1 MAEVETVQAPVSEPE
16 APKPAP
22 VPEPDRPTQP
32 PKKKAADKKKMA
44 KRIVAL
50 AVAAAVLGGGG
61 FSLYKFLHSSE
72 DAGEILSQPAMLGTV
87 QSKVSGMGS
96 ATAKESAAI
105 TLSQS
110 GTVQEVLVNVG
121 DVVTQGQPLY
131 TVYSEKAEEAA
142 AQARDNVN
150 KKQKDISRKEKDRAE
165 LTVRAPF
172 AGKLQ
177 EVKEFRKG
185 QDVAA
190 GEAVATLVNDKKL
203 KMSLYFSY
211 AYEKDIKVGQS
222 VDVSI
227 PAVMGS
233 FKGKV
238 EKINK
243 VSFISPEGGTHFE
256 AVIVFDNPGTLTAG
270 MDASAVLTGGDGTPI
285 YPYQNAQA
293 EFYETMPIT
302 TKAGG
307 PVVKVG
313 NLLNH
318 ANVAAGE
325 ALLTLG
331 SDTVDEELD
340 RLYEELEGLQNT
352 LGEAEKALGNFKAVA
367 PIDGTV
373 LSCTLTEG
381 ADVKENET
389 VLIIS
394 NNTTMQ
400 VVMQVSD
407 QNIAFI
413 KPGDMVELD
422 WNGTKFMGT
431 VTKIDMSGTQQGQ
444 GQGAGPMP
452 QSPGVTNYPV
462 TLEVDNADG
471 SLMDGAW
478 LQYSFVTKESTDCIT
493 VPASSVQYFSDK
505 DGNRQ
510 SVVFVKRDSRPEDVP
525 ELELPTFEPG
535 QKRTFPTED
544 DGFYPV
550 LVKTGL
556 SDIENVEIVSGI
568 EEGDEVFVA
577 YTVTDNDSN
586 W

>member
-16 APKPAP
+16 APIPAP
-22 VPEPDRPTQP
+22 MSGPDKPTP
-32 PKKKAADKKKMA
+32 PPRKKAADKKKLA
-44 KRIVAL
+44 KRLVAL
-50 AVAAAVLGGGG
+50 AAAVAVLGGGG
-61 FSLYKFLHSSE
+61 FALYKFLHTSE
-72 DAGEILSQPAMLGTV
+72 DMGEIFSQPAMLGTI
-87 QSKVSGMGS
+87 QSKVSGMGN

-105 TLSQS
+105 TLTQS
-110 GTVQEVLVNVG
+110 GTVQKVMVNVG

-131 TVYSEKAEEAA
+131 TVYSEKAEEVA
-142 AQARDNVN
+142 AQARENVN
-150 KKQKDISRKEKDRAE
+150 KKLKDISRKEKDRAE

-190 GEAVATLVNDKKL
+190 GEAVATLVNDQKL

-233 FKGKV
+233 FKGSV

-243 VSFISPEGGTHFE
+243 VNFISPEGGTHFE
-256 AVIVFDNPGTLTAG
+256 AVITFKNPGTLTAG
-270 MDASAVLTGGDGTPI
+270 MDASAVLTAADGSSI
-285 YPYQNAQA
+285 YPYANAQT
-293 EFYETMPIT
+293 EFYETMPIV

-318 ANVAAGE
+318 ANVSAGE
-325 ALLTLG
+325 TLLTLG
-331 SDTVDEELD
+331 SDTVDEELEQMH
-340 RLYEELEGLQNT
+340 EELANLQST
-352 LGEAEKALGNFKAVA
+352 LEEAEKALSNFNATA
-367 PIDGTV
+367 PINGTV
-373 LSCTLTEG
+373 ISCSLTEG

-400 VVMQVSD
+400 AVIQVND
-407 QNIAFI
+407 QNIPFI

-431 VTKIDMSGTQQGQ
+431 VTKIDMGGAEKGQ
-444 GQGAGPMP
+444 GM
-452 QSPGVTNYPV
+452 TNYPV

-493 VPASSVQYFSDK
+493 IPASSVQYFPDK
-505 DGNRQ
+505 EGNRQ
-510 SVVFVKRDSRPEDVP
+510 SVVFVKRESRPEDVP
-525 ELELPTFEPG
+525 ELELPTFEPD
-535 QKRTFPTED
+535 QKRTFPTEEE
-544 DGFYPV
+544 GFYPV
-550 LVKTGL
+550 IVETGL
-556 SDIENVEIVSGI
+556 SDIENIEIISGV